1 MTEFIL
7 KRESL
12 NTITDIEM
20 GAQRAVCR
28 VVTQYVVSWLKQ
40 RKARTVQP
48 KQRPNRHPD
57 Q

>member
-20 GAQRAVCR
+20 GASRAVCR
-28 VVTQYVVSWLKQ
+28 VVTQYVVI
-40 RKARTVQP
+40 
-48 KQRPNRHPD
+48 
-57 Q
+57 

>member
-1 MTEFIL
+1 MAEFIL

-28 VVTQYVVSWLKQ
+28 VVTQYVVI
-40 RKARTVQP
+40 
-48 KQRPNRHPD
+48 
-57 Q
+57 